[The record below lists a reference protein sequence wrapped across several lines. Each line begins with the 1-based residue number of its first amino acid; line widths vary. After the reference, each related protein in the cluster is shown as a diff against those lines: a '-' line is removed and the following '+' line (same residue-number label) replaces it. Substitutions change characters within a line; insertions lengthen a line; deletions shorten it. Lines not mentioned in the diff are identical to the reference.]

1 MLKSGDTPD
10 GDVVGGSMKSVVKN
24 MAQLPDA
31 DRNAIAAYIKTLPAR
46 SSPPKPSKKPT

>member
-24 MAQLPDA
+24 MAELPDA
-31 DRNAIAAYIKTLPAR
+31 DRNAIAAYIEALPGRA
-46 SSPPKPSKKPT
+46 SPPKPAKK